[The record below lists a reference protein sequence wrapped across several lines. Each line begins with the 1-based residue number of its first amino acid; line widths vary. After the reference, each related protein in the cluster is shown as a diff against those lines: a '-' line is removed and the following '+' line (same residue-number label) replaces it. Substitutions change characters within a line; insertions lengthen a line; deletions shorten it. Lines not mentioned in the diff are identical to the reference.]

1 MISVVFCLNLVGA
14 MLTNFIKLLFI
25 VLLVCQSL
33 ETADA
38 EHVDNV
44 CRSGSGSCSGYCGT
58 ESDVRIYYTDDNKPP
73 TGCYQ
78 YTLKFECSLPPLNS
92 SCGCISNWRVLK
104 ECNIVCFGYCLDA
117 GSIKEATRTLYKSG
131 KEVSSFEGYIINFNS
146 ILHNCLTE
154 NKFPASCNIA
164 KGWYRTGK
172 VEDVHCRHEVQQE
185 KQCSLSFH
193 EETCQGCA
201 YCDEDSVEYVDVL
214 PGYQQAWFRKL
225 EQIDG
230 NYFCVPTRAPTG
242 SWRCAAGY
250 YKSADKTVADSTKEA
265 NIVCTP
271 CPAGTYNANAGGNGI
286 SACTTCAAG
295 ATTFTESGGVFT
307 YLTGQ
312 SKKTAC
318 EPCPVGYFEDGKKCK
333 KCSEESGYKYQDE
346 AGQTT
351 CKDCPVA
358 FIIDKSVLTISK
370 TQCYIDPNIKL
381 TDSLG
386 TIDLKDEI
394 GSATLYY
401 VGP

>member
-1 MISVVFCLNLVGA
+1 M
-14 MLTNFIKLLFI
+14 
-25 VLLVCQSL
+25 
-33 ETADA
+33 
-38 EHVDNV
+38 
-44 CRSGSGSCSGYCGT
+44 
-58 ESDVRIYYTDDNKPP
+58 
-73 TGCYQ
+73 
-78 YTLKFECSLPPLNS
+78 
-92 SCGCISNWRVLK
+92 
-104 ECNIVCFGYCLDA
+104 
-117 GSIKEATRTLYKSG
+117 
-131 KEVSSFEGYIINFNS
+131 
-146 ILHNCLTE
+146 
-154 NKFPASCNIA
+154 
-164 KGWYRTGK
+164 
-172 VEDVHCRHEVQQE
+172 
-185 KQCSLSFH
+185 
-193 EETCQGCA
+193 
-201 YCDEDSVEYVDVL
+201 
-214 PGYQQAWFRKL
+214 
-225 EQIDG
+225 
-230 NYFCVPTRAPTG
+230 
-242 SWRCAAGY
+242 
-250 YKSADKTVADSTKEA
+250 ADSTKEA